1 MPDNASGMRSHP
13 SRAIE
18 ARAVFE
24 ILVREHADM
33 LGAYLR
39 TLVGSDSSFD
49 DLFQETMLVAWRR
62 LPDYDRS
69 RPFAPWLRGIAQV
82 LVLEHGRKKRA
93 RPITA
98 DPDVLMEIDRRFD
111 LLGRSSGD
119 TFREKAERVWGCVG
133 RLPEAM
139 REAIHLVYV
148 RGVQIGAAAESL
160 NVGREAFG
168 KRVQRARQLLA
179 ECLGVGGS
187 GVAPGLG
194 VVGQGHGESGQSGPA
209 GG

>member
-1 MPDNASGMRSHP
+1 
-13 SRAIE
+13 
-18 ARAVFE
+18 VFE

-62 LPDYDRS
+62 LPDYDRA

-82 LVLEHGRKKRA
+82 LVLEHGRKRRT
-93 RPITA
+93 RPLTT
-98 DPDVLMEIDRRFD
+98 DPDVLTEIDRRFEM
-111 LLGRSSGD
+111 LGRASGD
-119 TFREKAERVWGCVG
+119 TFKEKAERVWLCVG

-148 RGVQIGAAAESL
+148 RGVQIAAAAESL
-160 NVGREAFG
+160 SVGKEAFG
-168 KRVQRARQLLA
+168 KRVQRARQLVA
-179 ECLGVGGS
+179 ECLGVGAAESVG
-187 GVAPGLG
+187 A
-194 VVGQGHGESGQSGPA
+194 VGQTHGIRGSEQPA
-209 GG
+209 AGR

>member
-1 MPDNASGMRSHP
+1 MSTHS
-13 SRAIE
+13 SKTIE

-98 DPDVLMEIDRRFD
+98 DPEVLAEIDRRFD
-111 LLGRSSGD
+111 MLARAGGD
-119 TFREKAERVWGCVG
+119 TFKEKAERVWQCVG

-148 RGVQIGAAAESL
+148 RGVQIAAAAESL
-160 NVGREAFG
+160 SIGREAFG
-168 KRVQRARQLLA
+168 KRVQRARQLIA
-179 ECLGVGGS
+179 ECLGVGAGT
-187 GVAPGLG
+187 GAELG
-194 VVGQGHGESGQSGPA
+194 VVGQTHGGESEQPGPA
-209 GG
+209 GR

>member
-1 MPDNASGMRSHP
+1 
-13 SRAIE
+13 
-18 ARAVFE
+18 VFE

-62 LPDYDRS
+62 LPDYDRT

-82 LVLEHGRKKRA
+82 LVLEHARKKRA

-98 DPDVLMEIDRRFD
+98 DPNVLAEIDRRFEM
-111 LLGRSSGD
+111 LGRSSGD
-119 TFREKAERVWGCVG
+119 TFREKAERVWLCVG

-148 RGVQIGAAAESL
+148 RGLQIAAAAESL
-160 NVGREAFG
+160 SIGKDAFG
-168 KRVQRARQLLA
+168 KRVQRARQLVA
-179 ECLGVGGS
+179 DCLGIGDAGGAGLS
-187 GVAPGLG
+187 GARVVAGPGVGVA
-194 VVGQGHGESGQSGPA
+194 GERD
-209 GG
+209 GGGAEQPRPLR